1 MYKIHINDRNYTS
14 WEIYDNNNLS
24 KVSLNINP
32 IENKL
37 LSNDVFKFDNNKVSI
52 IHSSVRTGT
61 AIPGVLILDGN
72 KTYGR
77 ERKITE
83 GQTSTKTKTF
93 CRKITI

>member
-37 LSNDVFKFDNNKVSI
+37 LSNDVS
-52 IHSSVRTGT
+52 SSV
-61 AIPGVLILDGN
+61 GV
-72 KTYGR
+72 
-77 ERKITE
+77 
-83 GQTSTKTKTF
+83 
-93 CRKITI
+93 